1 MDCDNPQ
8 KSVDPTNQSQEDLI
22 LTINLNITI
31 EELRNQFSKEKEAN
45 KTRSNQ
51 MPNLGTIPTQDKFEI
66 LKNPSKK
73 IKEDLS
79 PPTRQSPKRKD
90 LATMEEQH
98 ILIKNKGETS
108 RYNSIAVLQR
118 TKTGKQPP
126 INISK
131 ARIHPQSR
139 YGGLG
144 QLNSSCPSILKK
156 GYLIYKVWIL
166 LTMYIFAVA
175 VFADICTNMDD
186 LSITTDDGCFLS
198 GSFVVTF
205 KAMNYQINWKRI
217 MKLLNDA
224 LKCGDDLCEFSDVE
238 CVRDLIAKYQ
248 MRNKVIFYGFNAL
261 GFILASIL
269 LFFTPME
276 DGLPIRAKC
285 PFNTTMSP
293 WYEISFFVETCA
305 ISGSLLGIV
314 AMDSLT
320 IAICSLVTVLFDV
333 LNINFENCTSEDRED
348 MIDEERDRGNDKR
361 HDGKKRNKTF
371 LHRYKT
377 CLQFHQRLVSMI
389 KDYNR
394 IYSSS
399 MFVQMLSSTL
409 IICLT
414 SFQAVVVGGQSSDIL
429 KFGIFL
435 SAAVSQLLYICW
447 IGNELHY
454 SCSMLDKSQW
464 LSGWHHER
472 LTNIGQMFML
482 STMFVKQSIT
492 LKASVFYVLSLETF
506 ISHAVGKMRLLVL
519 VLAGCFNVLEI
530 VRCQELSVIRHSD
543 GDIFTLEGSCT
554 EACTVLS
561 SGTASPYTR
570 SPSTAGLVAPNN
582 TCTCQCNHGLP
593 TFRED
598 LRICVNDIHDDR
610 GRYASENCKPHRAYA
625 RNCQLRGNVKLH
637 GKNALIRATSRDPVL
652 SVDPL
657 GLGRPSAE
665 HHRIPNFGINI
676 IPFRNPVRLLVRI
689 DHRPIVRG
697 LDLLEDR
704 RPVRLEDRVGG
715 RGNKVTPIL
724 RMFPECNVA
733 GFVSSTG
740 QVERVPYVFLPQRGQ
755 IIYPHAEIRFE
766 GVTTPV
772 CGITGA
778 QQLGRAGWSE
788 LRNLS
793 DTEPPFR
800 LFRDEGRTFLQW
812 IGETG
817 LREAAEGRVV
827 TAKLV
832 CRDAS
837 PKSKLP
843 GVFTPCVAFRVA
855 GSPSKSNV
863 REVMFSSTTQLSQG
877 LSTTEYTAIGLS
889 SVILALIYVASVSL
903 YLHSKKAKRKIA
915 EEPELSLTPGR
926 EVSGLVKNN
935 PLLAASRHFE
945 SDTNSG
951 LTESDVGDDLPPSDG
966 EQGFENVTSAIIHP
980 HCVYMEQ
987 SETCFGTGSILGE
1000 RLPEEDVRVVETAD
1014 SPHQQDIPVLPGAQ
1028 RRKLYFNPAYFDR
1041 QLLLAPPPA
1050 AIEFL
1055 LKIREVIS
1063 IAKHKMAAKK
1073 FVPTLLGIPEE
1084 EASAEHCDATGK
1096 NQQRSTSNSTRS
1108 SITKSQRKSQRCTG
1122 CPGCMDT
1129 FRDKA
1134 ALSEQDQPS
1143 PGESKVRAWL
1153 EDVRTTPQRRWQDA
1167 EEARKALQESTK
1179 TFNKNLEYLK
1189 ELAKRDFDVDVKGLT
1204 GKILS
1209 SWKDNPPMLKTFQNM
1224 ARSEILE
1231 TDDRPS
1237 VSKRSTKSMFEES
1250 NCYSLRNRDSLI
1262 GANGDEAINAK
1273 VRKAIENSFIK
1284 QLEEN
1289 AALEKGIV
1297 EKLESKE
1304 KKTMVP
1310 KDEDN
1315 KEERKS
1321 DVNNGLSGKQT
1332 NMFNGH
1338 SARSQKELPD
1348 MINELPNAKN
1358 TAKRI
1363 MDAVIREMVDAKV
1376 LEHHSRSGNITDYEV
1391 DSLERSKSSRK
1402 SSTSPESTDQS
1413 SPALSTA
1420 LPMDEEL
1427 TMQNAVINTR
1437 TGEMM
1442 IPNKLSK
1449 DIIERSYYSS
1459 LPELISSQKSESYSL
1474 VSEVYV
1480 NDGYDSPAC
1489 SDDSGPE
1496 IQYEPENPGHLTIK
1510 VQDSSKNYVKQDE
1523 SEYEPD
1529 TLDRKPM
1536 KLKINDDVNY
1546 EKEVPGETYVDSLER
1561 PAQILLKSKG
1571 SFRDQDS
1578 PRNNSSLQRG
1588 YGSLR
1593 EIYEA
1598 RLKSNPRDLSNS
1610 TKSLNDHLEDSM
1622 SWKKCKYL
1630 TPETRQLKRQ
1640 RQPSNQPDVVPLPPT
1655 ENTCQHP
1662 KPPQRMKDVK
1672 LSSNSLSKNGWD
1684 RSPAEAGDPT
1694 TSNGAPVPSNSNVGN
1709 TDCSYSSKPQM
1720 QLEGSMTKCRHQ
1732 LQGQVRS
1739 NSAHEKLKSNLPTAW
1754 NNSRCQKDRRKS
1766 LDRCQGKDCQR
1777 KHSEPSLAS
1786 TCKKHLTKF
1795 PRGCES
1801 GNSSSQLPGYQQPR
1815 AKVED
1820 SGYLSS
1826 TDSNGS
1832 HKQLLKHEV
1841 SSVSET
1847 DETESVCDGAS
1858 ESGAESVGTDSVF
1871 FGNFRR
1877 LTDMSNFSKSIDSG
1891 VGIETKNTYVQPFCI
1906 RNENGGLERANFSTS
1921 DSETES
1927 FITVL
1932 PLCRPRESI

>member
-1 MDCDNPQ
+1 
-8 KSVDPTNQSQEDLI
+8 
-22 LTINLNITI
+22 
-31 EELRNQFSKEKEAN
+31 
-45 KTRSNQ
+45 
-51 MPNLGTIPTQDKFEI
+51 
-66 LKNPSKK
+66 
-73 IKEDLS
+73 
-79 PPTRQSPKRKD
+79 
-90 LATMEEQH
+90 
-98 ILIKNKGETS
+98 
-108 RYNSIAVLQR
+108 
-118 TKTGKQPP
+118 
-126 INISK
+126 
-131 ARIHPQSR
+131 
-139 YGGLG
+139 
-144 QLNSSCPSILKK
+144 
-156 GYLIYKVWIL
+156 
-166 LTMYIFAVA
+166 
-175 VFADICTNMDD
+175 
-186 LSITTDDGCFLS
+186 
-198 GSFVVTF
+198 
-205 KAMNYQINWKRI
+205 
-217 MKLLNDA
+217 
-224 LKCGDDLCEFSDVE
+224 
-238 CVRDLIAKYQ
+238 
-248 MRNKVIFYGFNAL
+248 
-261 GFILASIL
+261 
-269 LFFTPME
+269 
-276 DGLPIRAKC
+276 
-285 PFNTTMSP
+285 
-293 WYEISFFVETCA
+293 
-305 ISGSLLGIV
+305 
-314 AMDSLT
+314 
-320 IAICSLVTVLFDV
+320 
-333 LNINFENCTSEDRED
+333 
-348 MIDEERDRGNDKR
+348 
-361 HDGKKRNKTF
+361 
-371 LHRYKT
+371 
-377 CLQFHQRLVSMI
+377 
-389 KDYNR
+389 
-394 IYSSS
+394 
-399 MFVQMLSSTL
+399 ML
-409 IICLT
+409 
-414 SFQAVVVGGQSSDIL
+414 
-429 KFGIFL
+429 
-435 SAAVSQLLYICW
+435 
-447 IGNELHY
+447 
-454 SCSMLDKSQW
+454 
-464 LSGWHHER
+464 
-472 LTNIGQMFML
+472 
-482 STMFVKQSIT
+482 
-492 LKASVFYVLSLETF
+492 
-506 ISHAVGKMRLLVL
+506 LLVL
-519 VLAGCFNVLEI
+519 VLAGCLNVLEI

-570 SPSTAGLVAPNN
+570 SPSTAGLVPLNN

-598 LRICVNDIHDDR
+598 LHICVNDIH
-610 GRYASENCKPHRAYA
+610 
-625 RNCQLRGNVKLH
+625 
-637 GKNALIRATSRDPVL
+637 
-652 SVDPL
+652 
-657 GLGRPSAE
+657 
-665 HHRIPNFGINI
+665 
-676 IPFRNPVRLLVRI
+676 
-689 DHRPIVRG
+689 
-697 LDLLEDR
+697 
-704 RPVRLEDRVGG
+704 
-715 RGNKVTPIL
+715 
-724 RMFPECNVA
+724 ECNVA
-733 GFVSSTG
+733 GFVSNTG
-740 QVERVPYVFLPQRGQ
+740 QIERVPYVFLPQRGQ

-766 GVTTPV
+766 GVSTPV

-817 LREAAEGRVV
+817 LRAAAEGRVV

-877 LSTTEYTAIGLS
+877 LSATEYTAIGLS

-903 YLHSKKAKRKIA
+903 YLHSKKARRKIV
-915 EEPELSLTPGR
+915 EEPEISLTPGR

-951 LTESDVGDDLPPSDG
+951 LTESDLGDDLPPSDG
-966 EQGFENVTSAIIHP
+966 EQGFENITSAIVHP
-980 HCVYMEQ
+980 HCIYMEQ
-987 SETCFGTGSILGE
+987 SEGCFGTGSILGE

-1014 SPHQQDIPVLPGAQ
+1014 NPHQQDVPVLPGAQ

-1063 IAKHKMAAKK
+1063 IAKHKMAAKR
-1073 FVPTLLGIPEE
+1073 FVPTLVGIPEE
-1084 EASAEHCDATGK
+1084 EMNTEHCDTTK
-1096 NQQRSTSNSTRS
+1096 NQQQSASNSAQS
-1108 SITKSQRKSQRCTG
+1108 SITKSRKSQRCTG
-1122 CPGCMDT
+1122 CPGCT
-1129 FRDKA
+1129 NSFRDTP
-1134 ALSEQDQPS
+1134 ALPEPDQTN

-1153 EDVRTTPQRRWQDA
+1153 EDVRSTPQRRWRDA
-1167 EEARKALQESTK
+1167 EEARKALQENTK

-1189 ELAKRDFDVDVKGLT
+1189 ELAKREFDTDVKGLT
-1204 GKILS
+1204 GKLLS
-1209 SWKDNPPMLKTFQNM
+1209 SWKDNPPMIKTFQNV

-1231 TDDRPS
+1231 TGDRHS
-1237 VSKRSTKSMFEES
+1237 ISKRSTKSMFEES
-1250 NCYSLRNRDSLI
+1250 NYYSSRNEDCSVS
-1262 GANGDEAINAK
+1262 NGNDVINAR
-1273 VRKAIENSFIK
+1273 VRNAIENSFIK
-1284 QLEEN
+1284 QMEEN
-1289 AALEKGIV
+1289 ATLEEETMEKTEAEVENIV
-1297 EKLESKE
+1297 
-1304 KKTMVP
+1304 VP

-1315 KEERKS
+1315 KMEERMAIKES
-1321 DVNNGLSGKQT
+1321 SLGKQA
-1332 NMFNGH
+1332 NKFNENTT
-1338 SARSQKELPD
+1338 RSKKELPD
-1348 MINELPNAKN
+1348 MINELPGAKN

-1442 IPNKLSK
+1442 VPNKLNK
-1449 DIIERSYYSS
+1449 DILERSYYNS

-1510 VQDSSKNYVKQDE
+1510 VQDSPKNYVKQDE

-1546 EKEVPGETYVDSLER
+1546 EKDVPDEIYVDSLER

-1578 PRNNSSLQRG
+1578 SKNGSCLQRG

-1598 RLKSNPRDLSNS
+1598 RLKSCPKDLSNS
-1610 TKSLNDHLEDSM
+1610 TKSLNGHLDDSM

-1640 RQPSNQPDVVPLPPT
+1640 RQPSNQPDVVPLPPM
-1655 ENTCQHP
+1655 EDIYQHP
-1662 KPPQRMKDVK
+1662 KPPRRVKDAE
-1672 LSSNSLSKNGWD
+1672 LPSNSLSKNCWD

-1694 TSNGAPVPSNSNVGN
+1694 TSNGAPVPLEHTHVGT
-1709 TDCSYSSKPQM
+1709 TDCSYSCKSQSP
-1720 QLEGSMTKCRHQ
+1720 EESMTRCRHQ
-1732 LQGQVRS
+1732 LEDQIRS
-1739 NSAHEKLKSNLPTAW
+1739 NCTRGKSKSNVSASWSNPR
-1754 NNSRCQKDRRKS
+1754 SHKDKKKLFDQYHKQDNQRRN
-1766 LDRCQGKDCQR
+1766 
-1777 KHSEPSLAS
+1777 SEPQ
-1786 TCKKHLTKF
+1786 TYKKHLTK
-1795 PRGCES
+1795 PSRNCES
-1801 GNSSSQLPGYQQPR
+1801 TNNSTSHLSGYQQPR
-1815 AKVED
+1815 MKVED

-1877 LTDMSNFSKSIDSG
+1877 LSG
-1891 VGIETKNTYVQPFCI
+1891 VEIGAKHMYLQPFCTK
-1906 RNENGGLERANFSTS
+1906 NENGVLERANFSTS

-1932 PLCRPRESI
+1932 PPCGTREPI

>member
-1 MDCDNPQ
+1 MSQ
-8 KSVDPTNQSQEDLI
+8 TSGHEWMKSFRKLI
-22 LTINLNITI
+22 NVQI
-31 EELRNQFSKEKEAN
+31 SY
-45 KTRSNQ
+45 
-51 MPNLGTIPTQDKFEI
+51 
-66 LKNPSKK
+66 LK
-73 IKEDLS
+73 
-79 PPTRQSPKRKD
+79 
-90 LATMEEQH
+90 
-98 ILIKNKGETS
+98 
-108 RYNSIAVLQR
+108 
-118 TKTGKQPP
+118 
-126 INISK
+126 
-131 ARIHPQSR
+131 

-348 MIDEERDRGNDKR
+348 VNRGNDKR

-414 SFQAVVVGGQSSDIL
+414 SFQAVV
-429 KFGIFL
+429 
-435 SAAVSQLLYICW
+435 
-447 IGNELHY
+447 
-454 SCSMLDKSQW
+454 
-464 LSGWHHER
+464 
-472 LTNIGQMFML
+472 
-482 STMFVKQSIT
+482 
-492 LKASVFYVLSLETF
+492 
-506 ISHAVGKMRLLVL
+506 HAVGKMRLLVL

-598 LRICVNDIHDDR
+598 LRICVNDIH
-610 GRYASENCKPHRAYA
+610 
-625 RNCQLRGNVKLH
+625 
-637 GKNALIRATSRDPVL
+637 
-652 SVDPL
+652 
-657 GLGRPSAE
+657 
-665 HHRIPNFGINI
+665 
-676 IPFRNPVRLLVRI
+676 
-689 DHRPIVRG
+689 
-697 LDLLEDR
+697 
-704 RPVRLEDRVGG
+704 
-715 RGNKVTPIL
+715 
-724 RMFPECNVA
+724 ECNVA

>member
-1 MDCDNPQ
+1 MAYVPGHEWMRSFRQ
-8 KSVDPTNQSQEDLI
+8 LI
-22 LTINLNITI
+22 HVQISYIKYSGLWKIESKHSSFMTIAYFAYKLW
-31 EELRNQFSKEKEAN
+31 
-45 KTRSNQ
+45 
-51 MPNLGTIPTQDKFEI
+51 
-66 LKNPSKK
+66 
-73 IKEDLS
+73 
-79 PPTRQSPKRKD
+79 
-90 LATMEEQH
+90 
-98 ILIKNKGETS
+98 ILIMMN
-108 RYNSIAVLQR
+108 V
-118 TKTGKQPP
+118 
-126 INISK
+126 
-131 ARIHPQSR
+131 
-139 YGGLG
+139 
-144 QLNSSCPSILKK
+144 
-156 GYLIYKVWIL
+156 
-166 LTMYIFAVA
+166 FAVTI
-175 VFADICTNMDD
+175 FADIYENMDN
-186 LSITTDDGCFLS
+186 LSIISDDGCFLA
-198 GSFVVTF
+198 GILVVIF
-205 KAMNYQINWKRI
+205 KAMNYQIHQKSI
-217 MKLLNDA
+217 IKLLDDILNCA
-224 LKCGDDLCEFSDVE
+224 DDLCRFSNTE
-238 CVRDLIAKYQ
+238 TNKYIIN
-248 MRNKVIFYGFNAL
+248 RYYKFNKVVFYGFSML
-261 GFILASIL
+261 GCVLGIAL
-269 LFFTPME
+269 LFFSPLQN
-276 DGLPIRAKC
+276 GLPIRAKY
-285 PFNTTMSP
+285 PFNTTISP
-293 WYEISFFVETCA
+293 FREIGLAVETFA
-305 ISGSLLGIV
+305 VSGGLLSIV
-314 AMDSLT
+314 AMDNIT
-320 IAICSLVTVLFDV
+320 AMMCSQITAQFDMLNVLF
-333 LNINFENCTSEDRED
+333 EKCTSQVENKNT
-348 MIDEERDRGNDKR
+348 DEIFKTETNRI
-361 HDGKKRNKTF
+361 NKTHDNTF
-371 LHRYKT
+371 LRRYKT
-377 CLQFHQRLVSMI
+377 CLQFHQRLISI
-389 KDYNR
+389 TKDYNR

-399 MFVQMLSSTL
+399 MFVQMISSTS

-414 SFQAVVVGGQSSDIL
+414 GFQAVV
-429 KFGIFL
+429 
-435 SAAVSQLLYICW
+435 
-447 IGNELHY
+447 N
-454 SCSMLDKSQW
+454 
-464 LSGWHHER
+464 
-472 LTNIGQMFML
+472 
-482 STMFVKQSIT
+482 
-492 LKASVFYVLSLETF
+492 
-506 ISHAVGKMRLLVL
+506 AVGKMRLLVL
-519 VLAGCFNVLEI
+519 VLAGCLNLLET

-570 SPSTAGLVAPNN
+570 SPSTAGLVPPNN
-582 TCTCQCNHGLP
+582 TCTCQCNYGLP

-598 LRICVNDIHDDR
+598 LHICVNDIH
-610 GRYASENCKPHRAYA
+610 
-625 RNCQLRGNVKLH
+625 
-637 GKNALIRATSRDPVL
+637 
-652 SVDPL
+652 
-657 GLGRPSAE
+657 
-665 HHRIPNFGINI
+665 
-676 IPFRNPVRLLVRI
+676 
-689 DHRPIVRG
+689 
-697 LDLLEDR
+697 
-704 RPVRLEDRVGG
+704 
-715 RGNKVTPIL
+715 
-724 RMFPECNVA
+724 ECNVA
-733 GFVSSTG
+733 GFVSNTG

-812 IGETG
+812 IGESG

-843 GVFTPCVAFRVA
+843 SVFTPCVAFRVA

-903 YLHSKKAKRKIA
+903 YLHSKKAKRKIV
-915 EEPELSLTPGR
+915 EEPEISLTPGR
-926 EVSGLVKNN
+926 EISGLVKNN

-951 LTESDVGDDLPPSDG
+951 LTESDFGDDLAPSDG
-966 EQGFENVTSAIIHP
+966 EQGFETITSAIIHP

-987 SETCFGTGSILGE
+987 SEICFGSGTILGE

-1014 SPHQQDIPVLPGAQ
+1014 NPHQQEVPVLPGAQ

-1063 IAKHKMAAKK
+1063 IAKHKMAAKR
-1073 FVPTLLGIPEE
+1073 FVPTLVGIPEE
-1084 EASAEHCDATGK
+1084 ENNSEHCDSTGK
-1096 NQQRSTSNSTRS
+1096 NHHQSASNSVQGS
-1108 SITKSQRKSQRCTG
+1108 MTKSRKSQRCTG
-1122 CPGCMDT
+1122 CPGCTDS
-1129 FRDKA
+1129 FRNTPS
-1134 ALSEQDQPS
+1134 LPETEQQS

-1153 EDVRTTPQRRWQDA
+1153 EDVRSAPQRRWKDA
-1167 EEARKALQESTK
+1167 EEARRTLQENTR

-1189 ELAKRDFDVDVKGLT
+1189 ELAKRDFDKEMKGLAGRT
-1204 GKILS
+1204 LA

-1231 TDDRPS
+1231 TDDRHS
-1237 VSKRSTKSMFEES
+1237 ISKRSTKSMFEET
-1250 NCYSLRNRDSLI
+1250 NYYSLRNADS
-1262 GANGDEAINAK
+1262 AARSNGDEVINAK

-1284 QLEEN
+1284 QMEEN
-1289 AALEKGIV
+1289 ATIETEVV
-1297 EKLESKE
+1297 EKIDETLEDEEVPEEEDSKE
-1304 KKTMVP
+1304 EEKAEVDGNSFTRKKANM
-1310 KDEDN
+1310 
-1315 KEERKS
+1315 
-1321 DVNNGLSGKQT
+1321 LSG
-1332 NMFNGH
+1332 N
-1338 SARSQKELPD
+1338 SATTEKELPD
-1348 MINELPNAKN
+1348 MINELPNSKN

-1376 LEHHSRSGNITDYEV
+1376 LEHHSRSGNVTDYEV
-1391 DSLERSKSSRK
+1391 DSLERSKNSRK

-1437 TGEMM
+1437 TREMIM
-1442 IPNKLSK
+1442 SNKLNK
-1449 DIIERSYYSS
+1449 DVIERNYYNS
-1459 LPELISSQKSESYSL
+1459 LPELISSQRSESYSL

-1510 VQDSSKNYVKQDE
+1510 VQDSPENYVKQDE

-1546 EKEVPGETYVDSLER
+1546 EKEIPDEVYVDSLER
-1561 PAQILLKSKG
+1561 PVQILLKSKG

-1578 PRNNSSLQRG
+1578 AKNGSCLQRG

-1598 RLKSNPRDLSNS
+1598 RLKSNSRDLFNS
-1610 TKSLNDHLEDSM
+1610 TKSLNGHSDDST

-1630 TPETRQLKRQ
+1630 TPEMRQLKRQ

-1655 ENTCQHP
+1655 EDIYQHP
-1662 KPPQRMKDVK
+1662 KPPRRVKDLK
-1672 LSSNSLSKNGWD
+1672 LSSNCSLSKNGWD

-1694 TSNGAPVPSNSNVGN
+1694 TSNGAPVPSNHSNVG
-1709 TDCSYSSKPQM
+1709 TSDCTCKPQL
-1720 QLEGSMTKCRHQ
+1720 QAERLITKCRHQ
-1732 LQGQVRS
+1732 LESQMKS
-1739 NSAHEKLKSNLPTAW
+1739 NSSRGKLKSNLSASW
-1754 NNSRCQKDRRKS
+1754 GNSRNQKEKRKS
-1766 LDRCQGKDCQR
+1766 LDQCHRQDCER
-1777 KHSEPSLAS
+1777 RHSESEI
-1786 TCKKHLTKF
+1786 CKKHLMMRASRSYESTSN
-1795 PRGCES
+1795 S
-1801 GNSSSQLPGYQQPR
+1801 GNHFAGYQLPR
-1815 AKVED
+1815 MKVED

-1871 FGNFRR
+1871 FGNFRK
-1877 LTDMSNFSKSIDSG
+1877 LSEMSGFSKSIDSG
-1891 VGIETKNTYVQPFCI
+1891 VEIVVKNTYLQPFCS
-1906 RNENGGLERANFSTS
+1906 RSENGILDRANFSTS

-1932 PLCRPRESI
+1932 PPCGSREAI